1 MARKFR
7 TLTDPS
13 EVEGLEPGGE
23 LDGRE
28 VLDSKPVAVPV
39 KPVRDTL
46 GPLDR
51 MYAEIRAREK
61 LAADAAYQESDEEAY
76 DLDIPDEVD
85 EFLSKYEE
93 HPLEEL
99 LGAALQD
106 KRVQEALKSALEGKY
121 GPREAA
127 LLQELGVEKGYLPR
141 QASDGAGASAPP
153 QPVADPPQRGEPPA
167 PPPPPKA

>member
-1 MARKFR
+1 MARKML

-13 EVEGLEPGGE
+13 EIEGLEPGGE
-23 LDGRE
+23 LNGRE
-28 VLDSKPVAVPV
+28 LLDSKPVAVPV

-46 GPLDR
+46 GPLDK

-61 LAADAAYQESDEEAY
+61 LAADAAYQESLEESY

-85 EFLSKYEE
+85 EFLSRYEE
-93 HPLEEL
+93 QPLEEL

-106 KRVQEALKSALEGKY
+106 KRVQEALKAALEGKY

-127 LLQELGVEKGYLPR
+127 LLQEVGVERGNLPR
-141 QASDGAGASAPP
+141 QASDGAGSSAPP
-153 QPVADPPQRGEPPA
+153 QQAADPSMGEPPA
-167 PPPPPKA
+167 SPSPPKA